1 MYRGFSYLKKLFNIG
16 PSILIDDF
24 SSLRITGPYAL
35 VSLGPNFATIKCD
48 NYTVETTGENLI
60 VDKLLEEVA
69 VFSFSS
75 ITKIEVSK
83 QKDDGTIYES

>member
-24 SSLRITGPYAL
+24 TSLRITGPYAL
-35 VSLGPNFATIKCD
+35 LSLGPNFATIKCD
-48 NYTVETTGENLI
+48 NYTVETTGEDLV
-60 VDKLLEEVA
+60 VDQLLEEVA

-75 ITKIEVSK
+75 ITNINVSK
-83 QKDDGTIYES
+83 QKDDGNVYGS